1 MSRNPVNEEW
11 KVPYN
16 YLPQQFNSRE
26 DIFNEWKKLAETSE
40 FTLGPKVKEF
50 EENFARYVGAKYCI
64 ATNNGTDALI
74 LALKAYGIKEGDEV
88 ITVPNSFY
96 ATTGAI
102 VNCGA
107 KPVFVDVDSNHQMDA
122 EQIEN
127 AITKNTRALLPV
139 YWGGSSPDMFHICEI
154 AKRHNLIVIEDA
166 CMGIGGKHREIPQGR
181 FGNIGAFSM
190 HPLKSLNVMGDGGM
204 LVTDDLEKYKWMSMY
219 RNHGMTD
226 RDHIKIWGVNM
237 RIQPI
242 QAIVASLELPK
253 IDQIIISR
261 NQNAKFL
268 DTELKQLIPHIKIPH
283 RHNYDLNTYSLY
295 MVECE
300 KRDEL
305 INHLRA
311 KSIDAKIH
319 YPVPLHLQDAAKSLG
334 YSKGSFPIAESQAVK
349 ILTLPVHQFLD
360 SDQLIYMVDCIK
372 DFYSR
377 IKI

>member
-1 MSRNPVNEEW
+1 MVW

-16 YLPQQFNSRE
+16 YLPEQFKSRE
-26 DIFNEWKKLAETSE
+26 DIFSEWKKLAQTSE

-50 EENFARYVGAKYCI
+50 EEYFAEYVGARYCI
-64 ATNNGTDALI
+64 STNSGTDALI
-74 LALKAYGIKEGDEV
+74 LALKAYGVKKGDEV

-107 KPVFVDVDSNHQMDA
+107 KPVFVDVDSNFQMDA
-122 EQIEN
+122 ELIEK

-139 YWGGSSPDMFHICEI
+139 YWGGSSPDMLGICDI

-166 CMGIGGKHREIPQGR
+166 CMGIGGKHKEIPHGR

-204 LVTDDLEKYKWMSMY
+204 LVTDDLEKYEWMSMY

-242 QAIVASLELPK
+242 QAIVATLELPK
-253 IDQIIISR
+253 IDQIIETR

-268 DTELKQLIPHIKIPH
+268 DTELKQLVPHIKIPD
-283 RHNYDLNTYSLY
+283 RHTYDLNTYSLY

-305 INHLRA
+305 ILHLKA

-319 YPVPLHLQDAAKSLG
+319 YPIPLHLQGAAKSLG
-334 YSKGSFPIAESQAVK
+334 YSRGSFPMAESQARN
-349 ILTLPVHQFLD
+349 IITLPVHQFL
-360 SDQLIYMVDCIK
+360 STDQLIYMVDCIK

-377 IKI
+377 TKI